1 MTKGLLI
8 DYNYC
13 TGCHT
18 CEVACQMEH
27 QLPPDRFGIELKQIG
42 PDQIDDRTWQY
53 DFFPVPTDRCD
64 LCADRV
70 AKGKLPSCV
79 KHCQAGCMY
88 CGDVEDL
95 AGKIK
100 GPKFALFAK

>member
-1 MTKGLLI
+1 MVKGLLI

-27 QLPPDRFGIELKQIG
+27 QLSPNEFGIELKQIG
-42 PDQIDDRTWQY
+42 PDQIDGRTWQY

-64 LCADRV
+64 LCADRLS
-70 AKGKLPSCV
+70 KGKLPSCV
-79 KHCQAGCMY
+79 KHCQSGCVHY
-88 CGDVEDL
+88 GDMQEL
-95 AGKIK
+95 AEKIT
-100 GPKFALFAK
+100 GSKFVLFSK

>member
-8 DYNYC
+8 NYNYC

-27 QLPPDRFGIELKQIG
+27 GFSADKFGIEVKQIG

-53 DFFPVPTDRCD
+53 DFFAVPTDRCD
-64 LCADRV
+64 LCAGRV

-79 KHCQAGCMY
+79 KHCQAGCMEY
-88 CGDVEDL
+88 GTVEEL
-95 AGKIK
+95 AGKIT
-100 GPKFALFAK
+100 GSKFALFSK

>member
-18 CEVACQMEH
+18 CEVACQMEN
-27 QLPPDRFGIELKQIG
+27 QLPPDKYGIELKQIG

-53 DFFPVPTDRCD
+53 DFFPVPTDRCN
-64 LCADRV
+64 LCAGRV

-79 KHCQAGCMY
+79 KHCQAGCMHY
-88 CGDVEDL
+88 GDIEDL
-95 AGKIK
+95 AAQITGS
-100 GPKFALFAK
+100 KFALFSK